1 MNKKHFSAGTLILK
15 EGSTGEEIFFIV
27 TGKIKIFKTINN
39 EEIELA
45 ILGTDEFFGEMS
57 MFNQSK
63 RSASAKA
70 IEDSEIMVGNRK
82 IFISTIRKDPNKA
95 IFIISTLTKRLKDAH
110 GIISEIEGERK
121 SYEVLLAP
129 FDR

>member
-1 MNKKHFSAGTLILK
+1 MNKKHFSTGTLVLK

-27 TGKIKIFKTINN
+27 TGKVKVFKTINH

-45 ILGTDEFFGEMS
+45 ILGPDEFFGEMS

-63 RSASAKA
+63 RSASVKA

-95 IFIISTLTKRLKDAH
+95 IHIISTLTKRLKDAH

-121 SYEVLLAP
+121 SYEILLAP

>member
-27 TGKIKIFKTINN
+27 TGKVKVFKTINN

-45 ILGTDEFFGEMS
+45 ILGPDEFFGEMS

-63 RSASAKA
+63 RSASVKA
-70 IEDSEIMVGNRK
+70 IEDSKIMVGNRK
-82 IFISTIRKDPNKA
+82 IFIATIRKDPNKA
-95 IFIISTLTKRLKDAH
+95 IHIISTLTKRLKDAH